1 MFPHEHESLPMK
13 PLTLLIAAASG
24 AALVVLAAAS
34 WLMRDQIYQTL
45 LDPGVPFQT
54 YELPLAPD
62 YTATE
67 SWAVRPMLAAL
78 DEDEPAVF
86 FVHPTLHKG
95 GEHWNA
101 SLDRRSHREVLE
113 RLYLPNFAGPFAE
126 TGAVFAPL
134 YRHAALYAYM
144 NNREDS
150 LQARLLAYQ
159 DVQAAFAQFLA
170 DTGDERPIILV
181 GVGQGGGHVA
191 GLLLDAVSLDPEL
204 TARLVAAYILEAPVA
219 LELFEDRL
227 AALPLC
233 ASPEA
238 TRCVITYVSVQREE
252 AARID
257 AITQRSSLWV
267 DAGRLGQTPGRALA
281 CVNPL
286 LWSTSEDHAPARLH
300 RGGAAAEGLE
310 LGERPSPLAN
320 QTSAQCQD
328 GLLFVEQPRSRTL
341 RRPSR
346 LAEMRRVPPFNLF
359 YADLEADV
367 TRRAALLA
375 ETLAEERRWA
385 PELPD
390 AEEVGSVPVRPI
402 D

>member
-1 MFPHEHESLPMK
+1 MTKRLPFRH
-13 PLTLLIAAASG
+13 LTIALAVSGGALL
-24 AALVVLAAAS
+24 LLLAAAA
-34 WLMRDQIYQTL
+34 WLMRDQVYQSF

-54 YELPLAPD
+54 YEPPPAPVYAD
-62 YTATE
+62 SEA
-67 SWAVRPMLAAL
+67 WAVRPMLAAL
-78 DEDEPAVF
+78 EEDEPAVF
-86 FVHPTLHKG
+86 FVHPTLHTG

-101 SLDRRSHREVLE
+101 ALDRRSHQE
-113 RLYLPNFAGPFAE
+113 RLQRIYLPSYAGPFAE
-126 TGAVFAPL
+126 TGAIFAPR

-150 LQARLLAYQ
+150 LQARLLAYE
-159 DVQAAFAQFLA
+159 DVRAAFDQFVHDIGA
-170 DTGDERPIILV
+170 DRPIILV
-181 GVGQGGGHVA
+181 GAGQGGEHA
-191 GLLLDAVSLDPEL
+191 TGLLLERVSRDDDLIS
-204 TARLVAAYILEAPVA
+204 RLVAAYILEAPVA
-219 LELFEDRL
+219 ASLFDG
-227 AALPLC
+227 PLQSIPVC
-233 ASPEA
+233 ETPQA
-238 TRCVITYVSVQREE
+238 TRCVVTFMAVRSDE

-257 AITQRSSLWV
+257 AVTERSMLWNES
-267 DAGRLGQTPGRALA
+267 GRLVPSSGVETA

-286 LWSTSEDHAPARLH
+286 TWSPAEDYAPARLH

-320 QTSAQCQD
+320 QTGAECRQ

-346 LAEMRRVPPFNLF
+346 LGETRRIPPFNLF

-385 PELPD
+385 PELPE
-390 AEEVGSVPVRPI
+390 AEEVVAVPVRPI

>member
-1 MFPHEHESLPMK
+1 MPKLSAPAR
-13 PLTLLIAAASG
+13 PLTVLLAIAATGLAVLLIAA
-24 AALVVLAAAS
+24 S
-34 WLMRDQIYQTL
+34 WIMRDQIYQTF

-54 YELPLAPD
+54 YEPPAAPD
-62 YTATE
+62 YTGPDA
-67 SWAVRPMLAAL
+67 WAVRPVLAAL

-86 FVHPTLHKG
+86 FVHPTLHTG
-95 GEHWNA
+95 GDHWNA
-101 SLDRRSHREVLE
+101 VLDRNSHRERLE
-113 RLYLPNFAGPFAE
+113 RLYLPNYAGPFAQ
-126 TGAVFAPL
+126 TGAIFAPR

-150 LQARLLAYQ
+150 LQARLLAYE
-159 DVQAAFAQFLA
+159 DVRNAFRQFLA
-170 DTGDERPIILV
+170 DIGEDRPVILV
-181 GVGQGGGHVA
+181 GTGQGGEHVT
-191 GLLLDAVSLDPEL
+191 GLLLDEVSRDESLI
-204 TARLVAAYILEAPVA
+204 ARLVAAYIIDAPVA
-219 LELFEDRL
+219 ASLFDGPL
-227 AALPLC
+227 ADLPLC
-233 ASPEA
+233 DAPEA
-238 TRCVITYVSVQREE
+238 YRCVVTYLAIQADE

-257 AITQRSSLWV
+257 AVTERSTLWI
-267 DAGRLGQTPGRALA
+267 DRGRLGQTPGRELA

-286 LWSTSEDHAPARLH
+286 LWNLSEDYAPARLH

-310 LGERPSPLAN
+310 LGERPSPLAS
-320 QTSAQCQD
+320 QTSAQCQN

-346 LAEMRRVPPFNLF
+346 LAETRRVPPFNLF

-385 PELPD
+385 PDLPD
-390 AEEVGSVPVRPI
+390 AEEVVVVPVRPI